1 MSLGPIMLDLRGPQL
16 EQDEREL
23 LLHPLVGGVILF
35 SRNFSDVEQ
44 LQRLTANIHSLRNPS
59 LLIAVDHE
67 GGRVQRFRQGFT
79 ALPACACYGELH
91 KRNSS
96 EGEDYAEQAGW
107 LSAMELLSVG
117 VDLSFSPVLD
127 IDIGISQVIGD
138 RAFHQ
143 DPETVSRLAMRFCRG
158 MKKAGM
164 AAVGKH
170 FPGHGS
176 VSADSHHDVPVD
188 KRNYQQIAM
197 LDMVPFQRLL
207 TSHLQ
212 GIMPAHVIYPEVDEK
227 PAGFSAFWLQQVLRD
242 QLGFQGTIFS
252 DDISMAGAET
262 MGSYTERA
270 DAAIRAGCDMVLV
283 CNNQPAAIKVLE
295 TMSAD
300 VSPASQVRLI
310 RMHGRRYDYGLDEL
324 KKQTD
329 WQQISARLAALE
341 SNPELGLADDGLPG

>member
-23 LLHPLVGGVILF
+23 LRHPLVGGVILF
-35 SRNFSDVEQ
+35 SRNYSDLEQ
-44 LQRLTANIHSLRNPS
+44 LQELTAEIHSVRNPA

-79 ALPACACYGELH
+79 ALPACACYGELYDN
-91 KRNSS
+91 NSS
-96 EGEDYAEQAGW
+96 EAEDYAENAGW

-117 VDLSFSPVLD
+117 VDLSFAPVLD
-127 IDIGISQVIGD
+127 LDIGISEVIGN
-138 RAFHQ
+138 RAFHR
-143 DPETVSRLAMRFCRG
+143 DPEIISHLAMHFCRG
-158 MKKAGM
+158 LKKAGM

-176 VSADSHHDVPVD
+176 VSADSHHAIPVD
-188 KRNYQQIAM
+188 QRDYQQVAM

-212 GIMPAHVIYPEVDEK
+212 GIMPAHVVYPAVDER
-227 PAGFSAFWLQQVLRD
+227 PAGFSSYWLKQILRE

-252 DDISMAGAET
+252 DDISMAGAEAI
-262 MGSYTERA
+262 GSYTERA
-270 DAAIRAGCDMVLV
+270 DAAIVAGCDMVLV

-295 TMSAD
+295 TMKAN

-310 RMHGRRYDYGLDEL
+310 RMHGRRYDYGLSEL

-329 WQQISARLAALE
+329 WQRISSRLAALE
-341 SNPELGLADDGLPG
+341 ANPELGLADDGLPG